1 MTRFEWHEEKAQA
14 NLIKHGVSFDEAV
27 TVFKD
32 PLSLTIPDPQHS
44 VDEDRFIDIG
54 LSDDG
59 RILVVVYTE
68 RGTNIRLISARVASN
83 LERRAYEQEPF

>member
-1 MTRFEWHEEKAQA
+1 MMRFDWHEEKSQA
-14 NLIKHGVSFDEAV
+14 NVRKHDVGFDEAA

-44 VDEDRFIDIG
+44 IGEDRFIDIG

-59 RILVVVYTE
+59 RLLVVTYTE
-68 RGTNIRLISARVASN
+68 KGPIIRIISARVASTA
-83 LERRAYEQEPF
+83 ERKAYEQQPN